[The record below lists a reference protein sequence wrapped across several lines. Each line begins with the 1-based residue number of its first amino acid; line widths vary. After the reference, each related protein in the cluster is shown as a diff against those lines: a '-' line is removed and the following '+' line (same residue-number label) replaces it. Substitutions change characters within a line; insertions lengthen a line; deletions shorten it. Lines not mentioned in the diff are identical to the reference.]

1 MCGSKVFRSY
11 IADQTEIFRQND
23 VKQSSD
29 PDGLTPCGGLNVE
42 GKDTLRGV
50 PKMQRMTVTRLTS
63 RSEISMVRQLVR
75 LAAGSRTES
84 HFQRELNPQEPK
96 MPVKCITLRKLPAG
110 MTINGFVKC
119 GFCTAAFTTK
129 QNATNYDI
137 DAFTFIAVHL
147 FAGND
152 EGEVG

>member
-42 GKDTLRGV
+42 RK
-50 PKMQRMTVTRLTS
+50 
-63 RSEISMVRQLVR
+63 SEISMVRQLVR